1 MFYGVTIK
9 QLSGGAFE
17 VSCRDIPDYKAEAAT
32 REEADKLAAD
42 FVPACMM
49 LFYRRK
55 KKAIPL
61 PSKVRKGE
69 EPYYMPAKVQ
79 AKILLWNYMV
89 SEGLRIT
96 DVAKKLEISFTAASR
111 LVDLVNDVA
120 SVDAVEAAMLKLG
133 KSFTLMVE

>member
-1 MFYGVTIK
+1 
-9 QLSGGAFE
+9 
-17 VSCRDIPDYKAEAAT
+17 
-32 REEADKLAAD
+32 
-42 FVPACMM
+42 
-49 LFYRRK
+49 
-55 KKAIPL
+55 
-61 PSKVRKGE
+61 
-69 EPYYMPAKVQ
+69 MPAKVQ

-133 KSFTLMVE
+133 KSFTLTVE